1 MLERQSL
8 LLMASRRC
16 SLECSYCPVVR
27 AGPEMTLA
35 TARKAVDWLMT
46 SRAPVLELG
55 FMGGEPLARRDWMA
69 KVVAYAHS
77 RRAGRELQVFVP
89 TNGLTLDDAAIKW
102 LLKAGATALL
112 GLDGNFAHCKSRFG
126 SNRAAYAKA
135 AAAIGRLREAG
146 VEHAVNCVIG
156 PEDVDSLAE
165 RLAALSALGAERVQV
180 SYRAG
185 IAWPQAAADAFARA
199 LTAAA
204 RLNRPELM
212 NLRNEAE
219 PMLLKNGIIIDEQ
232 GRAWLDNALFLERE
246 FPSLRR
252 SHELGRLGSLAPRD
266 EVVVAPRSVLER
278 AASAF
283 GPGSEEGRTWLNN
296 VALGQRVARAMA
308 GVFAPRDGAE
318 DPAVRRGVVEADFVE
333 QDRFIKE
340 SMPWLDR
347 LFVFVR
353 GGCDFDCLFCKNKP
367 AEDFQTLAELDAI
380 LSVNARVGRRRVALV
395 GNEPMAHPRIA
406 DLVRLCR
413 KSGFEEVEVMTSGMR
428 LEALVPALAKAGV
441 SSYAV
446 ALHGSRAD
454 VHDAVTRMPGSF
466 AAVLRGITAAQ
477 AAGARVF
484 VHTNAC
490 HANLAD
496 LPALEALARERGWP
510 FSIHPLRPKDADGGM
525 NVPYEAAAPGYAQLR
540 DALAGQVE
548 SLTGFPACVARR
560 IQGKTS
566 CPGENVADSLKLYLL
581 HQAFV
586 KPPLCRDCADRERC
600 VGTFEAHLR
609 TRPDE
614 LRELCRS

>member
-1 MLERQSL
+1 MPERQSL

-16 SLECSYCPVVR
+16 GLDCSYCPVVR
-27 AGPEMTLA
+27 AGPEMTMA

-55 FMGGEPLARRDWMA
+55 FMGGEPLSRLDWLA
-69 KVVAYAHS
+69 KVVAYARTKS
-77 RRAGRELQVFVP
+77 GGRTLQIFVP
-89 TNGLTLDDAAIKW
+89 TNGLTLDDKAISW
-102 LLKAGATALL
+102 LREVGATALL
-112 GLDGNFAHCKSRFG
+112 GLDGGFEHCKSRFG
-126 SNRAAYAKA
+126 SDRAAYKKA

-146 VEHAVNCVIG
+146 VEHTVNCVVG
-156 PEDVDSLAE
+156 PDEVDSLAE
-165 RLAALSALGAERVQV
+165 RLSALSALGAGRVQV

-185 IAWPQAAADAFARA
+185 VAWPQAAADAFARE

-204 RLNRPELM
+204 RRNRPELM

-219 PMLLKNGIIIDEQ
+219 PMLLKNGIIIDEKGQ
-232 GRAWLDNALFLERE
+232 AWLDNALFLERD

-252 SHELGRLGSLAPRD
+252 SHGLGKLGALAPRD
-266 EVVVAPRSVLER
+266 EVVVPPRAVLER
-278 AASAF
+278 AAAAF
-283 GPGSEEGRTWLNN
+283 SPGSAEGRTWLNN
-296 VALGQRVARAMA
+296 VALGQRVARALA
-308 GVFAPRDGAE
+308 GIFAPRDGAE
-318 DPAVRRGVVEADFVE
+318 DPAVRRGVVEADLAE
-333 QDRFIKE
+333 QDRFLKE
-340 SMPWLDR
+340 SLPWLDR

-367 AEDFQTLAELDAI
+367 AESFQTLPELDAI

-395 GNEPMAHPRIA
+395 GNEPLAHPKVA

-413 KSGFEEVEVMTSGMR
+413 KYGFEEVEVMTSGMR
-428 LEALVPALAKAGV
+428 LEALAPALAKAGV

-446 ALHGSRAD
+446 ALHGSTAEI
-454 VHDAVTRMPGSF
+454 HDAVTRVSGSF
-466 AAVLRGITAAQ
+466 AAVLRGLAAAQ

-510 FSIHPLRPKDADGGM
+510 FSIHPLRPKDSDGGM
-525 NVPYEAAAPGYAQLR
+525 NVPYEEAAPGYAQLR
-540 DALAGQVE
+540 EALAGKVE

-560 IQGKTS
+560 IQGRTS
-566 CPGENVADSLKLYLL
+566 CPGGDVADSIKLYLL

-586 KPPLCRDCADRERC
+586 KPPVCRDCADRERC
-600 VGTFEAHLR
+600 VGTFETHLR
-609 TRPDE
+609 TRPEE